1 MKKFLIGAMCVM
13 FLLNI
18 FSSCRKEV
26 IENID
31 IEKFDDSVL
40 SAVGNVLNVLKN
52 DVMFCDYNIVTS
64 IKYAINIDDN
74 GKIKLWDTYMVF
86 TNSKRSN
93 YINVQLN
100 DSLDKIKVVSFYTP
114 LTDCSYSL
122 PLNIDKYMISIEPEQ
137 LLTDLRD
144 HGESLV
150 ENHGRI
156 VSCSFV
162 VDNLETRGEDSIGCA
177 VIYADN
183 YKAYFTIYPLSGE
196 FEADCDWNLVVY
208 FDGIGIFEDYE
219 LCESYVI

>member
-1 MKKFLIGAMCVM
+1 MKKFLICAMCVM

-40 SAVGNVLNVLKN
+40 SAVGNVINVLKN
-52 DVMFCDYNIVTS
+52 DEMFCNYNIVTS

-86 TNSKRSN
+86 TNSKRNN

-122 PLNIDKYMISIEPEQ
+122 PLNIDKYMISIEPKQ
-137 LLTDLRD
+137 LLTDLSA
-144 HGESLV
+144 HGE
-150 ENHGRI
+150 
-156 VSCSFV
+156 
-162 VDNLETRGEDSIGCA
+162 
-177 VIYADN
+177 
-183 YKAYFTIYPLSGE
+183 
-196 FEADCDWNLVVY
+196 
-208 FDGIGIFEDYE
+208 
-219 LCESYVI
+219 